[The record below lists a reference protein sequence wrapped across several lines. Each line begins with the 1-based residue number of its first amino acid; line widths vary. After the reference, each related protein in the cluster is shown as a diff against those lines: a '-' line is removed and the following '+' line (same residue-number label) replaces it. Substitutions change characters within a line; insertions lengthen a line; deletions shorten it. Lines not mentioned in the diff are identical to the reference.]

1 MGFNIIY
8 KYTTS
13 TLGQEPK
20 ITDIN
25 ENTSIVNK
33 GMHLMICHSTHAP
46 HMNHFSAPASGGR
59 PNQTTGSI
67 L

>member
-1 MGFNIIY
+1 MSFNIIY

-13 TLGQEPK
+13 TLGQESK
-20 ITDIN
+20 ITNIN

-33 GMHLMICHSTHAP
+33 GMHLMICRSTHAP
-46 HMNHFSAPASGGR
+46 HMNHLSASATGGR